1 MLGGVSSSFT
11 IVAKAGGS
19 GEGAENTCSAI
30 ARALSALPPPWAR
43 LAIEVDVRLSA
54 DGKLL
59 ALHDA
64 TLERTTNG
72 RGRVRGLALERL
84 REVRAGAEQ
93 EPIPLLEEV
102 SEQVGDHVL
111 VVDAHD
117 AEVAAAQALVRA
129 LQRLPLRARQ
139 RVIVASEHE
148 RVVQATRRLDAGLAT
163 AASPREAWRK
173 LLLERVRLE
182 HWAARGHT
190 WMVPVRHRG
199 IEVVTRRFAHSARR
213 AGDEVWP
220 YVVEGGGE
228 AMRLQ
233 ALGSS
238 GCFTCCPQLL
248 CRELPARAD

>member
-1 MLGGVSSSFT
+1 MLAGMSSSFT

-19 GEGAENTCSAI
+19 GEGFENTCSAI
-30 ARALSALPPPWAR
+30 AAALSAIPPPWAR

-54 DGKLL
+54 DGQLL
-59 ALHDA
+59 VLHDA

-72 RGRVRGLALERL
+72 TGRVRGLALKRL
-84 REVRAGAEQ
+84 RELRVGAGQ
-93 EPIPLLEEV
+93 EFIPLLEEV

-111 VVDAHD
+111 VVDVHD
-117 AEVAAAQALVRA
+117 ADVAAAQALVRV

-148 RVVQATRRLDAGLAT
+148 RVVQATRRLDASLST

-182 HWAARGHT
+182 RWAARGHT
-190 WMVPVRHRG
+190 WIVPVRHRG
-199 IEVVTRRFAHSARR
+199 IEVVTRRFAHAARR

-220 YVVEGGGE
+220 YVVEE
-228 AMRLQ
+228 ATEATRLR

-238 GCFTCCPQLL
+238 GCFSCCPQLL
-248 CRELPARAD
+248 CRELAARAD